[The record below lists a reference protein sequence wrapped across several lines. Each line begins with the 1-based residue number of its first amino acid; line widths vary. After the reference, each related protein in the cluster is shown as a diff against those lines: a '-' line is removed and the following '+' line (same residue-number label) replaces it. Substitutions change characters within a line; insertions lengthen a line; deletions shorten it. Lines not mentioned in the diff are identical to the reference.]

1 MVEEDLQ
8 RIGLWVTQQSE
19 ALHTRLSKLLANCS
33 DESYPV
39 DYLRGAPLPRSPPPL
54 QLRSACAQAAC

>member
-19 ALHTRLSKLLANCS
+19 TLHTRLSKLLANCS

>member
-19 ALHTRLSKLLANCS
+19 TLHTRLSKLLTNCS

-39 DYLRGAPLPRSPPPL
+39 DYLRGAPLLRSPPAL
-54 QLRSACAQAAC
+54 QLCKACACAAR

>member
-8 RIGLWVTQQSE
+8 RIGQWVTQQSE

-39 DYLRGAPLPRSPPPL
+39 DYLRGAPRPR
-54 QLRSACAQAAC
+54 RAARAAALASMRAGS